1 MCFLRLGAS
10 LVLQSFSELLP
21 FAAELGVKYQLR
33 ILSHCIVSQLRSASR
48 SGSLSPADWSGVF
61 ELIESML
68 SLAESHSALALE
80 FYNVYEAIRGT
91 NTLESDLQDLAAS
104 DTPARIEGDLAQ
116 YVSQLAADYV
126 RSQQQSD
133 AHSTAYVTR
142 LRDEVRL
149 EGLAARVQR
158 YYAAQPRL
166 CVQMALLRVR
176 LLYFSFSLFPLT
188 PSHYLREPVYRALY
202 ATCRPG
208 EPLADLFATVRAAC
222 GLVYREGIAAQRL
235 EAALYEII
243 HLAVNGRFVAA
254 RDVMLMAHVQERIV
268 RAEDEQRLL
277 FNRAMMHLGVA
288 AFCQGSMVYAH
299 NCLDDLVNL
308 GTRSN
313 QLRALVAQGSDAQ
326 DEETHAL
333 HERWSVPMHQVR
345 QGRGMNDSGSI
356 SSWWRSATCSPACL
370 WTSPPWSPMC
380 VFVFHDHVQRSNIYK
395 ISAFFKRYYDRYRR
409 HVFLRPDTDSLRVLA
424 AYEAILVLA
433 PRESHL

>member
-1 MCFLRLGAS
+1 M
-10 LVLQSFSELLP
+10 LQNFSELLP

-33 ILSHCIVSQLRSASR
+33 VLSHCVVSQLRSASR
-48 SGSLSPADWSGVF
+48 SGSLSPEDWNRVF
-61 ELIESML
+61 EMIESML
-68 SLAESHSALALE
+68 SLVESHPSLSLE
-80 FYNVYEAIRGT
+80 FYNVYEAIRGA
-91 NTLESDLQDLAAS
+91 NTLEADLQDLAAS
-104 DTPARIEGDLAQ
+104 DSPARIEGDLAQ
-116 YVSQLAADYV
+116 YVAQLAADYV

-133 AHSTAYVTR
+133 AHSTAYVAR

-176 LLYFSFSLFPLT
+176 LLFFSLLSCLT

-202 ATCRPG
+202 STCRPAQ
-208 EPLADLFATVRAAC
+208 PPADLFATVRAAC

-243 HLAVNGRFVAA
+243 HLSVNGRFVAA
-254 RDVMLMAHVQERIV
+254 RDLMLMAHVQERIV

-288 AFCQGSMVYAH
+288 AFCQGNMVYAH

-345 QGRGMNDSGSI
+345 RGR
-356 SSWWRSATCSPACL
+356 
-370 WTSPPWSPMC
+370 TSE
-380 VFVFHDHVQRSNIYK
+380 R
-395 ISAFFKRYYDRYRR
+395 
-409 HVFLRPDTDSLRVLA
+409 
-424 AYEAILVLA
+424 
-433 PRESHL
+433 

>member
-1 MCFLRLGAS
+1 MWFLRLGAS

-48 SGSLSPADWSGVF
+48 SGSLSPVDWNRVF

-68 SLAESHSALALE
+68 SLVESHSALSLE
-80 FYNVYEAIRGT
+80 FYNVYEAIRGI

-104 DTPARIEGDLAQ
+104 NTPARIEGDLAQ

-133 AHSTAYVTR
+133 MHSTAYVAR

-176 LLYFSFSLFPLT
+176 LLFFFLSLSLT

-208 EPLADLFATVRAAC
+208 ESLADLFATVRAAC

-254 RDVMLMAHVQERIV
+254 RDVMLMAHVQERIA

-345 QGRGMNDSGSI
+345 QGRGMNGSG
-356 SSWWRSATCSPACL
+356 
-370 WTSPPWSPMC
+370 
-380 VFVFHDHVQRSNIYK
+380 
-395 ISAFFKRYYDRYRR
+395 
-409 HVFLRPDTDSLRVLA
+409 
-424 AYEAILVLA
+424 
-433 PRESHL
+433 

>member
-68 SLAESHSALALE
+68 SLAESHSTLALE

-176 LLYFSFSLFPLT
+176 LLYFFLFSFLSLPATTSASLST
-188 PSHYLREPVYRALY
+188 ARSTRPAAPASPWRTSSRRCARRAGWST
-202 ATCRPG
+202 A
-208 EPLADLFATVRAAC
+208 RASRRSVWRRRC
-222 GLVYREGIAAQRL
+222 
-235 EAALYEII
+235 
-243 HLAVNGRFVAA
+243 
-254 RDVMLMAHVQERIV
+254 
-268 RAEDEQRLL
+268 
-277 FNRAMMHLGVA
+277 
-288 AFCQGSMVYAH
+288 
-299 NCLDDLVNL
+299 
-308 GTRSN
+308 TRS
-313 QLRALVAQGSDAQ
+313 S
-326 DEETHAL
+326 
-333 HERWSVPMHQVR
+333 
-345 QGRGMNDSGSI
+345 
-356 SSWWRSATCSPACL
+356 
-370 WTSPPWSPMC
+370 TS
-380 VFVFHDHVQRSNIYK
+380 R
-395 ISAFFKRYYDRYRR
+395 
-409 HVFLRPDTDSLRVLA
+409 
-424 AYEAILVLA
+424 
-433 PRESHL
+433 